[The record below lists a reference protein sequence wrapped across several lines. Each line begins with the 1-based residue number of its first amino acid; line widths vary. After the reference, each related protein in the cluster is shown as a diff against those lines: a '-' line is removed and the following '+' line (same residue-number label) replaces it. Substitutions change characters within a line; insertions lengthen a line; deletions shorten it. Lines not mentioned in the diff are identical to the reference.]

1 MAWLGW
7 RAATSRLV
15 ADAAGLHARNGFRTH
30 HLAWPPARGFLVAAL
45 SGNSAVRYTVQYCP
59 ADGGRR
65 VLIWALRRRS
75 RGEER
80 AIQEIVDLWE
90 WASARGY
97 VSRAEP
103 PEGTLAAQRPA
114 PVTPSARAHPAPAAY
129 GVMPAASPTPLAA
142 PPDPAAGRLVFRQ
155 ELLPRWAA
163 LALAALI
170 CGGAALA
177 AIRVLKRGNVVD
189 TVFLGIEVL
198 IPCALSLVALA
209 LAMRVRVVVDGKGIH
224 SRVMRT
230 VHLPWPASRHDLF
243 VSMIRGSS
251 LVIAMAACAA
261 PDGKRLRLIGLV
273 ASGSDPMT
281 PVRVADRLD
290 AIWAWGLARGLVRD
304 GAPYRPCAD
313 AALERERALS
323 HETIRDLRGRAS
335 GEV

>member
-1 MAWLGW
+1 MA
-7 RAATSRLV
+7 
-15 ADAAGLHARNGFRTH
+15 
-30 HLAWPPARGFLVAAL
+30 
-45 SGNSAVRYTVQYCP
+45 
-59 ADGGRR
+59 
-65 VLIWALRRRS
+65 
-75 RGEER
+75 
-80 AIQEIVDLWE
+80 
-90 WASARGY
+90 
-97 VSRAEP
+97 
-103 PEGTLAAQRPA
+103 
-114 PVTPSARAHPAPAAY
+114 PSARAHPAPAAY

-163 LALAALI
+163 LALAALV

-209 LAMRVRVVVDGKGIH
+209 MRVRVVVDGKGIH
-224 SRVMRT
+224 SRVVRT
-230 VHLPWPASRHDLF
+230 VYLPWPASRHDLF

-261 PDGKRLRLIGLV
+261 SDGKRLRLIGLV

-281 PVRVADRLD
+281 PVR
-290 AIWAWGLARGLVRD
+290 
-304 GAPYRPCAD
+304 
-313 AALERERALS
+313 
-323 HETIRDLRGRAS
+323 AS

>member
-1 MAWLGW
+1 MAPDIYVRRLPILDRLAGSLILVLATALSIACLVASARLDSTPPGAWPASIPLSLLLLAVAWLGW

-45 SGNSAVRYTVQYCP
+45 SGNGMVRYTVQYCP

-97 VSRAEP
+97 VSRA
-103 PEGTLAAQRPA
+103 
-114 PVTPSARAHPAPAAY
+114 
-129 GVMPAASPTPLAA
+129 A
-142 PPDPAAGRLVFRQ
+142 PPDPAADRLVFRQ

-170 CGGAALA
+170 CGGTVLA

-224 SRVMRT
+224 SRVVRT

-281 PVRVADRLD
+281 P
-290 AIWAWGLARGLVRD
+290 
-304 GAPYRPCAD
+304 
-313 AALERERALS
+313 
-323 HETIRDLRGRAS
+323 GRAS

>member
-1 MAWLGW
+1 M
-7 RAATSRLV
+7 
-15 ADAAGLHARNGFRTH
+15 
-30 HLAWPPARGFLVAAL
+30 AAL

-103 PEGTLAAQRPA
+103 P
-114 PVTPSARAHPAPAAY
+114 
-129 GVMPAASPTPLAA
+129 
-142 PPDPAAGRLVFRQ
+142 DPAAGRLVFRQ

-163 LALAALI
+163 LALAALV

-224 SRVMRT
+224 SRVVRT
-230 VHLPWPASRHDLF
+230 VYLPWPASRHDLF

-261 PDGKRLRLIGLV
+261 SDGKRLRLIGLV

>member
-1 MAWLGW
+1 MLDRLAGSLILVLATALSIACLVASARLDSTPPGAWPASIPLSLLLLAVAWLGW

-90 WASARGY
+90 WASARSY
-97 VSRAEP
+97 VARAEP

-155 ELLPRWAA
+155 ELLPRW
-163 LALAALI
+163 
-170 CGGAALA
+170 AALA

-281 PVRVADRLD
+281 PVR
-290 AIWAWGLARGLVRD
+290 
-304 GAPYRPCAD
+304 
-313 AALERERALS
+313 
-323 HETIRDLRGRAS
+323 AS